1 MVAVMPVTQEDLESW
16 LTEHTGPLLVAFYSR
31 YCLVCQRMH
40 PVTAELADG
49 LSGCLAT
56 VKVDVTDYPDLA
68 ARYGIR
74 TVPTLVLFTQGCSR
88 VLAEGAFSREAIE
101 AKVRLNLGLKE
112 VPL

>member
-1 MVAVMPVTQEDLESW
+1 MVAVMPLTQEDLESW
-16 LTEHTGPLLVAFYSR
+16 LREQAGPLLVAFYSR
-31 YCLVCQRMH
+31 YCLVCQRMQ

-74 TVPTLVLFTQGCSR
+74 TVPTLVLFTQGRSQ
-88 VLAEGAFSREAIE
+88 VLAEGVFSRKAVEE
-101 AKVRLNLGLKE
+101 KVRLGLGLKE
-112 VPL
+112 VAL